1 MYRKCATEIS
11 AQHQRQV
18 TESLLKLMLKMP
30 YEDITV
36 TQLCQTA
43 GVTRRIFYHLFSN
56 KTGALHALID
66 HKILAIESCHPE
78 LSDDTLRYF
87 LYWKEQKPLLDALWA
102 NNLTGLLQE
111 RLVLTVLDEDHD
123 LQYWL
128 RKNGWSREKDV
139 LIFQVCGFMGL
150 TFSWYYTGY
159 AQSPQEMAA
168 LVNRI
173 MTRPFSTEN
182 PSK

>member
-11 AQHQRQV
+11 ALHQKQV
-18 TESLLKLMLKMP
+18 EEALLELMQKMP
-30 YEDITV
+30 LGEITV

-43 GVTRRIFYHLFSN
+43 GVPRRIFYHLFSN

-66 HKILAIESCHPE
+66 HRILALEGCYPE
-78 LSDDTLRYF
+78 ISDDALRYF
-87 LYWKEQKPLLDALWA
+87 LYWKDQKGLLDALWS
-102 NNLTGLLQE
+102 NNLMGLLLE
-111 RLVLTVLDEDHD
+111 RMVTIVLDEDYD

-139 LIFQVCGFMGL
+139 LIFQLSGIMGL
-150 TFSWYYTGY
+150 TCSWYYSGY

-182 PSK
+182 SSK